1 MARGLLHGVGMNAN
15 DTKRYR
21 FYGRLPNGSKG
32 MVVALSLP
40 SIQDAYRVLRAHA
53 ELTSFVQVLR

>member
-1 MARGLLHGVGMNAN
+1 MNAN